1 MQGFAARKSAKSDV
15 NAQCWRKISSLS
27 TLYKE
32 FEEVLQS
39 LFSDYT
45 NKICTSKFKIFLNVK
60 IISRAVFRVLTKAHF
75 HLLSF
80 SIKKMYKET
89 HKITSKKV
97 LCKLNFPQKY
107 KDNII
112 WMLID
117 INFFPFSFLWT
128 EKYIEEIYLSA
139 KLEK

>member
-1 MQGFAARKSAKSDV
+1 MIHHIRRSVMQGFAARKSAKSDV

-97 LCKLNFPQKY
+97 LCKLNFLQKY

-112 WMLID
+112 
-117 INFFPFSFLWT
+117 
-128 EKYIEEIYLSA
+128 
-139 KLEK
+139 